1 MWRSNDEPGTR
12 SCFLQRAQTL
22 FGENISLILHLPVET
37 FPMVGVG
44 AGALE
49 ELAAA
54 AAVPPLPSV
63 FPTVVPLSVVVA
75 PLFPPSAVAS
85 LPPPDGFYV
94 LTSDLVQRAIGPKP
108 LVSTCLL
115 VPGFCGPTTS
125 SCVLGSIGCSGMSS
139 NPSLALVFGGSGVFI
154 S

>member
-54 AAVPPLPSV
+54 ADVPTPIESKLWDGVLAPELAA
-63 FPTVVPLSVVVA
+63 PLSIVVA
-75 PLFPPSAVAS
+75 QLFPPSAVAS
-85 LPPPDGFYV
+85 LPPPDGFCV
-94 LTSDLVQRAIGPKP
+94 LTSDLERRASGLKP
-108 LVSTCLL
+108 LVSTFLL
-115 VPGFCGPTTS
+115 
-125 SCVLGSIGCSGMSS
+125 
-139 NPSLALVFGGSGVFI
+139 
-154 S
+154 